1 MQFVVDFYEQVI
13 KPLDSQMTTKGVISE
28 LLKPYTKTK
37 AGSMM
42 DSIVSGS
49 SFLEQPNIVF
59 ISHCHD
65 SAFVL
70 LVESLKDYF
79 NEKSNKWSEIFLLID
94 LFAIDQNKTTG
105 EFQDQLRR
113 SSTSVLVVIK
123 DKAYP
128 AEELM
133 DNVSTYLLACL
144 SIICMPESYLCYLNS
159 ILRPVVSFLRTH
171 PAPHRR
177 IYPQYKSCLA
187 SAIHCSS

>member
-1 MQFVVDFYEQVI
+1 
-13 KPLDSQMTTKGVISE
+13 MTTKGVISE

-65 SAFVL
+65 NAFVL

-105 EFQDQLRR
+105 ELQDQLRR
-113 SSTSVLVVIK
+113 SSTSVLVVMD

-133 DNVSTYLLACL
+133 TRMDNVSTYL
-144 SIICMPESYLCYLNS
+144 S
-159 ILRPVVSFLRTH
+159 
-171 PAPHRR
+171 
-177 IYPQYKSCLA
+177 
-187 SAIHCSS
+187 